1 MARTCV
7 GLDVSVKETAVCIVD
22 DTGKLMCEQSV
33 PTDPEDI
40 VTPLISVGKD
50 YGRELA
56 LAAGVDPDSRSTKAG
71 SERGMH
77 VASPKPP
84 AGPESA
90 SGPPASV
97 GSARPGARSSLQTV
111 RNQRQLAEPVPAQ
124 DR

>member
-1 MARTCV
+1 MARTYV

-71 SERGMH
+71 SERGM
-77 VASPKPP
+77 P
-84 AGPESA
+84 AWCGVTEAARRSGICFRSA
-90 SGPPASV
+90 SERRFSSSG
-97 GSARPGARSSLQTV
+97 RP
-111 RNQRQLAEPVPAQ
+111 
-124 DR
+124 

>member
-1 MARTCV
+1 MTHFV

-56 LAAGVDPDSRSTKAG
+56 LAARVDPDSRSTKAG
-71 SERGMH
+71 SERGM
-77 VASPKPP
+77 P
-84 AGPESA
+84 AWCGVTEAARRSGICFRSA
-90 SGPPASV
+90 SERRFSSSG
-97 GSARPGARSSLQTV
+97 RP
-111 RNQRQLAEPVPAQ
+111 
-124 DR
+124 